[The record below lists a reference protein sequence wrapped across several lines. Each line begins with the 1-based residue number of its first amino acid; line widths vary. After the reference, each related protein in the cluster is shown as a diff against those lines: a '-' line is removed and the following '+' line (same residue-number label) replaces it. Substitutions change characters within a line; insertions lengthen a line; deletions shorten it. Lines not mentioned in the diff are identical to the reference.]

1 MKAAILLII
10 AKIVSAF
17 TFLVVFLM
25 IPDLLWHDSKNETP
39 VGKANEAARE
49 ALRLHPHQSNG

>member
-1 MKAAILLII
+1 
-10 AKIVSAF
+10 
-17 TFLVVFLM
+17 M